1 MKRRNLLK
9 ENENFEAD
17 SGRMRT
23 FVFQPHPGISDKVF
37 QVRQQRMPKGSRVF
51 ILLLL
56 ILFAAA
62 TGPAVGWAEQ
72 QQTTATARGEYL
84 LGAGD
89 TIEVQ
94 VWKEE
99 GLSRTLSVR
108 LDGRISLP
116 LIGEIE
122 AAGKSPRELAAQIE
136 KKYRHILSEPSVTV
150 ILSQSNDHYYVIG
163 QVKQPGEFSLN
174 APLTV
179 LQALARSGGFLEWA
193 KTSNIELIRRK
204 KGTEKLLTFDY
215 NNLVNKGDLS
225 QQILLAPG
233 DTIIVP

>member
-17 SGRMRT
+17 SGRMRS
-23 FVFQPHPGISDKVF
+23 FVFQPLSGISDKVF
-37 QVRQQRMPKGSRVF
+37 QVRQQLMPKGSRVL

-56 ILFAAA
+56 ILFATA
-62 TGPAVGWAEQ
+62 TGPAASWAE

-116 LIGEIE
+116 LIGEID
-122 AAGKSPRELAAQIE
+122 AAGKSPGELAAQIE

-150 ILSQSNDHYYVIG
+150 ILSKSNDHYYVIG

-215 NNLVNKGDLS
+215 DNLVNKGDLS